1 MRFYDIIEAKG
12 GIVMID
18 ISEKLYNAV
27 KSIIDSW
34 QEEGIY
40 AISFF
45 VYSNEAYEY
54 NGFSNVSSFAI
65 SYNTEEDCEG
75 AGQYDEERWN
85 YAFWRQNESPV
96 IDPDTPN
103 ELTDLLFDWY
113 KENGITNIG
122 EEDDDCYD
130 ENYNYIGKGPVGHY
144 ELLGLVSDVAKRL
157 QQEAFFEK
165 KFGRNLPIII
175 HGLEYAWFDI
185 EATQNANINGEA
197 DIFLKAM
204 RELGMC

>member
-1 MRFYDIIEAKG
+1 MEFLRDIAHLRPRTNTFGAVFRIRHNMAIAIHQFFHERGFFYFHTPLITA
-12 GIVMID
+12 
-18 ISEKLYNAV
+18 S
-27 KSIIDSW
+27 
-34 QEEGIY
+34 
-40 AISFF
+40 
-45 VYSNEAYEY
+45 
-54 NGFSNVSSFAI
+54 
-65 SYNTEEDCEG
+65 DCEG

-85 YAFWRQNESPV
+85 YAFWRQDESPV

-103 ELTDLLFDWY
+103 ELTDILFDWY

-144 ELLGLVSDVAKRL
+144 ELLGLVSNVAKRL
-157 QQEAFFEK
+157 QQEAFIEN
-165 KFGRNLPIII
+165 KFGRKLPIII

-197 DIFLKAM
+197 DVFLKAVK
-204 RELGMC
+204 ELGMC

>member
-1 MRFYDIIEAKG
+1 
-12 GIVMID
+12 MID

-27 KSIIDSW
+27 KPIIDSW

-65 SYNTEEDCEG
+65 SYNTEEDCED

-85 YAFWRQNESPV
+85 YAFWRQDESPV

-197 DIFLKAM
+197 DVFLKAM
-204 RELGMC
+204 KELGMC